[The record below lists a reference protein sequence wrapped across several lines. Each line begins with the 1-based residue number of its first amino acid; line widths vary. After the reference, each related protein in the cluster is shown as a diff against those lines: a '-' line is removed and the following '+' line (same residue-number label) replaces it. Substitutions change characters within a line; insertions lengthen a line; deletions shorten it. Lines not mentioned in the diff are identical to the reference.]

1 MDWEKYG
8 YTIASKYRTKVVVAL
23 SQKPKTPSEI
33 AGETGLYISHASST
47 ISDLIENNIIKC
59 LTPSLKRGKVFD
71 LTSAGKEVAAEI
83 KKRQR

>member
-8 YTIASKYRTKVVVAL
+8 FTIASKYRTKVVMAL

-33 AGETGLYISHASST
+33 AEETGLYLSHVSST
-47 ISDLIENNIIKC
+47 ISGLIENNIIRC

-71 LTSAGKEVAAEI
+71 LTEAGKEIAAEI